1 MDKLVNRE
9 KAKLREVLM
18 SENVKANQ
26 RERENERQSN
36 GGRQRNRERG
46 GKLLNE

>member
-26 RERENERQSN
+26 RERERAKDKVME
-36 GGRQRNRERG
+36 GDKGIGREVVNC
-46 GKLLNE
+46 